1 MKGVLLVLAL
11 CATAATVNGQSG
23 QSGQSAPTAPQ
34 TGQRR
39 STGGGSATLAIV
51 VSDASGAPIS
61 NVLVT
66 LEGPASRTAR
76 TEGGR
81 IALENL
87 PSGNYRLRFERE
99 GFLTLE
105 RELTARGGA
114 PIDVKV
120 TLKPAPEPPPAP
132 APPPPAPVAAPAPSV
147 NAKLVVLD
155 LPAVIEKEFI
165 GRAPGKTTPLACG
178 GASTSTLIQVKQPL
192 AEHAHANADEVL
204 YVMGGEGTA
213 ELSGRAEKLMAGA
226 FLFIPRGMPH
236 TIKQSGRNPLILIST
251 RAGEPCG
258 G

>member
-11 CATAATVNGQSG
+11 CAVAADA
-23 QSGQSAPTAPQ
+23 SGQSAPSAPQ

-39 STGGGSATLAIV
+39 GGAGGGSATLAIV
-51 VSDASGAPIS
+51 VSDPSGAPVS

-66 LEGPASRTAR
+66 LEGPASRSAR
-76 TEGGR
+76 TEAGR

-87 PSGNYRLRFERE
+87 PAGNYRLRFERD

-132 APPPPAPVAAPAPSV
+132 APPPPPVAPPPPSV

-155 LPAVIEKEFI
+155 LPAVIEKEYI
-165 GRAPGKTTPLACG
+165 GRAPTKTTPLACG
-178 GASTSTLIQVKQPL
+178 GSSTSSLIQIKQPL
-192 AEHAHANADEVL
+192 AEHAHENADEVL

-213 ELSGRAEKLMAGA
+213 ELSGKAEKLMAGA

>member
-1 MKGVLLVLAL
+1 MKRVLLVLAL
-11 CATAATVNGQSG
+11 CATVVNV
-23 QSGQSAPTAPQ
+23 SA
-34 TGQRR
+34 QRR
-39 STGGGSATLAIV
+39 GAGGGSATLAIV
-51 VSDASGAPIS
+51 VSDASGAPLS

-66 LEGPASRTAR
+66 LEGPANRSTR

-87 PSGNYRLRFERE
+87 PPGAYRLRFERE

-132 APPPPAPVAAPAPSV
+132 APPPAPVAPPAPAGD
-147 NAKLVVLD
+147 AKLVVLD
-155 LPAVIEKEFI
+155 LPFVIEKEFV

-178 GASTSTLIQVKQPL
+178 AASTSTLIQVKQPL

-204 YVMGGEGTA
+204 YVIGGEGTA
-213 ELSGRAEKLMAGA
+213 EVSGKAQKLVAGV

-236 TIKQSGRNPLILIST
+236 GLKQSGRNPLIVVST
-251 RAGEPCG
+251 RSGEACG

>member
-1 MKGVLLVLAL
+1 MKGVLLVFAL
-11 CATAATVNGQSG
+11 CATAVSV
-23 QSGQSAPTAPQ
+23 SGQSAPGAAQ

-39 STGGGSATLAIV
+39 GSGGGSATLAIV
-51 VSDASGAPIS
+51 VSDPSGAPVS
-61 NVLVT
+61 HVLVT
-66 LEGPASRTAR
+66 LEGPASRSAR

-132 APPPPAPVAAPAPSV
+132 APRPVPVAPGPAAV

-155 LPAVIEKEFI
+155 LPAVAEKEFI

-192 AEHAHANADEVL
+192 AEHAHGNADEVL

-213 ELSGRAEKLMAGA
+213 ELSGRVEKLMAGA
-226 FLFIPRGMPH
+226 FLFIPRGLPH